1 MICSIYNQQPKQNS
15 SLLSYHDS
23 EEGQVQVQLAFAS
36 LYLDLAFVDLSGVGG
51 GPPRATPAEVVQVNL
66 KDFNLTSTTSARV
79 GEVHGL
85 RYCAIYIRILSVRR
99 LQSCKATISENISA
113 KLCPFRWDAQKL
125 P

>member
-79 GEVHGL
+79 GEVHL
-85 RYCAIYIRILSVRR
+85 RYCAIYIKVH
-99 LQSCKATISENISA
+99 CKI
-113 KLCPFRWDAQKL
+113 
-125 P
+125 